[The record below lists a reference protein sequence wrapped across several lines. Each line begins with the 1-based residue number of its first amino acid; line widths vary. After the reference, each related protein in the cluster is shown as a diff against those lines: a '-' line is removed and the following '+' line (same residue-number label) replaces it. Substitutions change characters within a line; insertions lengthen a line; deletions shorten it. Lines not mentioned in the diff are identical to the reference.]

1 MKKSIVALLV
11 GVSMFGLV
19 GCYAPEAGSEAEM
32 NAKQNK
38 LLQESNRQIGMP
50 NIKNNFEKK
59 MAKDIWELR
68 DNPDLT
74 TYAYTQNLNGKFIYM
89 GRCIGYGLPY
99 TTQYTSPEKVWG
111 GYYANEGEVGGGQDG
126 LSYAEDVILPQ
137 ADPNGLYSSE
147 STNATWLIMINE
159 ETNEREIIYSEPSII
174 VKQSP
179 LPKRMCESWSLPSNY
194 GGK

>member
-1 MKKSIVALLV
+1 MKKKLLAGMLMAV
-11 GVSMFGLV
+11 TMFSLV
-19 GCYAPEAGSEAEM
+19 GCYAPEVGSEAEM
-32 NAKQNK
+32 NAKQNQ

-59 MAKDIWELR
+59 VAKDIWELR

-74 TYAYTQNLNGKFIYM
+74 TYAYTQNMDGRYVYL

-111 GYYANEGEVGGGQDG
+111 GYYANEGEHEGGGDG
-126 LSYAEDVILPQ
+126 LSYAEDVVLPQ

-147 STNATWLIMINE
+147 TTNATWLVLINE
-159 ETNEREIIYSEPSII
+159 ETNEREIIYSEPSI
-174 VKQSP
+174 VVTQTK
-179 LPKRMCESWSLPSNY
+179 LPKRLVADWSLPNNY
-194 GGK
+194 